1 MKFTGGLD
9 TDKQLDFLL
18 NGGLS
23 LFDNFSGATIETKVV
38 IGENEVL
45 HGLGRIPNG
54 YLVLYMEKSQPFDV
68 PGGPTNE
75 LKGIVNDLT
84 KTINELLII
93 GMLVKPVRPE
103 IYGSRITEWTKE
115 KLYFQS
121 SVKSARVRLFVL

>member
-1 MKFTGGLD
+1 MKFIGGLD

-38 IGENEVL
+38 VGENEIL

-54 YLVLYMEKSQPFDV
+54 YLVLYVEKGQQIDA
-68 PGGPTNE
+68 PGGSTNE
-75 LKGIVNDLT
+75 LKGTVNDLT
-84 KTINELLII
+84 KSINALLII
-93 GMLVKPVRPE
+93 GTLVLPAKPI
-103 IYGSRITEWTKE
+103 IYGSRIKEWTKE

-121 SVKSARVRLFVL
+121 SVKSVRVRLFVL

>member
-54 YLVLYMEKSQPFDV
+54 YLVLYMEKSNPVDA

-75 LKGIVNDLT
+75 LKGVVNDLT

-121 SVKSARVRLFVL
+121 SVKSVRVRLFVL

>member
-38 IGENEVL
+38 IGENEIL

-54 YLVLYMEKSQPFDV
+54 YLVLYMEKSKPVDA

-75 LKGIVNDLT
+75 LKGVVNDLT
-84 KTINELLII
+84 KSINELLII
-93 GMLVKPVRPE
+93 GTLVLPVKPE

-121 SVKSARVRLFVL
+121 SVKSVRVRLFVL

>member
-54 YLVLYMEKSQPFDV
+54 YLVLYMEKSNPVDA

-75 LKGIVNDLT
+75 LMGITNDLT

-93 GMLVKPVRPE
+93 GMLVKPVKPE

-121 SVKSARVRLFVL
+121 SVKSVRVRLFVL